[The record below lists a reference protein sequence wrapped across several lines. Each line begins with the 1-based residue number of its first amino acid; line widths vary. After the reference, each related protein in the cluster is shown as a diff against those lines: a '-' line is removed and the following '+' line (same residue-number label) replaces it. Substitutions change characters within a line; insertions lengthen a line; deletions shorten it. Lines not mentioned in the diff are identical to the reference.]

1 MTALALVN
9 PIGQF
14 FDLDGSPLQGGSMY
28 FGTVNLNPIT
38 APVTVYWDAAATQ
51 PASQPVRTLNG
62 YPVRNGTAAAVYAVG
77 NVSMLVLNGAGQQ
90 VLYARSSADIGGAA
104 SVQIALDAFA
114 ADLASTTDVA
124 KGPGLIGY
132 DSLLDHG
139 SGKTVGAA
147 LAGAGRI
154 LQGAD
159 PTGSVDATA
168 LFKALADKCIPLG
181 EKQVWPAGTY
191 KVSGP
196 ITSSSYAAGSLH
208 IHCVGDVTIEV
219 DAASTAFTTLI
230 SCYTTAINSA
240 SISGGRLILNLNSKC
255 SNGLY
260 LRHAGGQGGT
270 VNLGPV
276 TVNDAKENDGA
287 ATAEN
292 QGILA
297 FGRYMSVIMES
308 PIVDGVDRTN
318 AAGIC
323 KGISVSELDGQC
335 EIRSPYV
342 ARVMA
347 GPGTVDADGIS
358 IFGYQSGAG
367 VYDWRNSYAQIID
380 PVVED
385 CQGRSIKLQLHD
397 VALWRP
403 RIYRKMVVSLSVP
416 DIDFQLGG
424 DVQVIAPF
432 WEIRKNGGTSP
443 LGAFYYPLA
452 WQQNCT
458 DRINRCVV
466 SQGTF
471 RSEVAVQYFVAVIPG
486 ATALSGSLDLN
497 GMEFISAAGLGSII
511 GPAAIVSISAA
522 HIAASTGDTHLNV
535 RNCRGNI
542 TGYPWIGYSSAPSAT
557 NAKFSWSVTNN
568 ENLGA
573 VNSSTLPCTNISGT
587 KITSFKAFMCRDN
600 MATSDYL
607 GAMVFDFQTLPV
619 GCRFHYDIATST
631 DANAPGAMSGSGV
644 AFVEVLGQ
652 YSATAGYR
660 TIRVTHA
667 DANAANTVFY
677 TQTGTWGTIK

>member
-1 MTALALVN
+1 MQNIRDTVFSPTGRPISGATITVTLA
-9 PIGQF
+9 
-14 FDLDGSPLQGGSMY
+14 
-28 FGTVNLNPIT
+28 T
-38 APVTVYWDAAATQ
+38 
-51 PASQPVRTLNG
+51 
-62 YPVRNGTAAAVYAVG
+62 
-77 NVSMLVLNGAGQQ
+77 
-90 VLYARSSADIGGAA
+90 GGAA
-104 SVQIALDAFA
+104 TLYSGDGTGLLGSNVLTTGESGEYEFYA
-114 ADLASTTDVA
+114 ANGRYTLTISASGYTTTTRDEILFDPDDVA
-124 KGPGLIGY
+124 Y
-132 DSLLDHG
+132 
-139 SGKTVGAA
+139 V
-147 LAGAGRI
+147 
-154 LQGAD
+154 LQHAD
-159 PTGSVDATA
+159 PTGVADSTARLKA
-168 LFKALADKCIPLG
+168 LFDVCIPAATTAVL
-181 EKQVWPAGTY
+181 PAGTY

-196 ITSSSYAAGSLH
+196 MTSSLYAAGSLH
-208 IHCVGDVTIEV
+208 IHCAGDVTIEV

-230 SCYTTAINSA
+230 FCYTTAINSV
-240 SISGGRLILNLNSKC
+240 STSGGRLTLNLNSKC

-292 QGILA
+292 QGILV
-297 FGRYMSVIMES
+297 FGRYVSVIMES

-318 AAGIC
+318 AAGVC

-347 GPGTVDADGIS
+347 GPGTSDADGIS
-358 IFGYQSGAG
+358 VFGYQSGAG
-367 VYDWRNSYAQIID
+367 AYDWRNGYAQIID

-385 CQGRSIKLQLHD
+385 CQGRSIKLQLQD

-424 DVQVIAPF
+424 DVQVVSPF
-432 WEIRKNGGTSP
+432 WDIRKNGATSP
-443 LGAFYYPLA
+443 LGATYYPLA

-466 SQGTF
+466 SHGTF

-486 ATALSGSLDLN
+486 ASALSGSLDLN
-497 GMEFISAAGLGSII
+497 GMEFISAAGLGSIV

-542 TGYPWIGYSSAPSAT
+542 TGYPWIGYSAAPSAT
-557 NAKFSWSVTNN
+557 NTKFSWSVTNN

-573 VNSSTLPCTNISGT
+573 VNSFTLPCTNISGT
-587 KITSFKAFMCRDN
+587 KITNFKLFMCRDN

-631 DANAPGAMSGSGV
+631 DTNAPGAMSGSGV